1 MPENYGY
8 EIPKGVE
15 PFCWLSNEDLDR
27 AYDIAEIAVKEA
39 VEGLKMAQDERFRR
53 YRIVHMMAEHGDWP
67 GGDLQGLRVDPRID
81 QTY

>member
-53 YRIVHMMAEHGDWP
+53 YRIVKMLCMQGDWP
-67 GGDLQGLRVDPRID
+67 SGDLKGMRRQANAPE
-81 QTY
+81 TY